1 MTLGQLLDDIRE
13 AYLMQF
19 RQSVTELTT
28 AGRRAITEA
37 AFRDEHG
44 SLVGNGALR
53 LPLRGDIFAAA
64 DAQQRETVRVDSQA
78 LVSFD
83 PITTEWTG
91 GLPTR
96 IAPFHWDACDIRA
109 SGVPSPADW
118 SHLSSWFSK
127 WFDREDTRE
136 PDEQGF
142 CRVVHFMS
150 DPTHDGSAVTFQVD
164 FGSAPV
170 EAFEELLDSLRDSGA
185 TRIEIGHDHA
195 A

>member
-1 MTLGQLLDDIRE
+1 MTLGQLLDDIRNG
-13 AYLMQF
+13 YLMQF
-19 RQSVTELTT
+19 RQSVAELTRM
-28 AGRRAITEA
+28 GRRAITEA
-37 AFRDEHG
+37 SFKDERG
-44 SLVGNGALR
+44 SLVAEGALS
-53 LPLRGDIFAAA
+53 LPLRGDIFAVT
-64 DAQQRETVRVDSQA
+64 DAQQPKTVHVDSQA
-78 LVSFD
+78 LLSFD

-109 SGVPSPADW
+109 SGVPSSADW
-118 SHLSSWFSK
+118 SHLSAWFAK

-142 CRVVHFMS
+142 CGVVHFMS
-150 DPTHDGSAVTFQVD
+150 DPTHDGSAISFQVD

-170 EAFEELLDSLRDSGA
+170 KAFEELLDALRDSGA